1 MYVLNDQRGIALLTV
16 MLLSLILTVLGI
28 ASITV
33 TGWERR
39 IAGLSMM
46 SEASASAAESCIG
59 TSVNIIQQTI
69 TPPGVL
75 PASALSNAVP
85 PGPVPQANGP
95 TLLSEIKGQPLPSP
109 PAAPNTPGENN
120 PDVPTGAAA
129 APNVV
134 QTINNYAVAGD
145 IDRMYAKQNSGTGM
159 QMFGGYEGTGQGA
172 GAGGVNYL
180 YRIDCV
186 ATNVATGTT
195 GRITAVYSCTS
206 SGESCQKKPV

>member
-1 MYVLNDQRGIALLTV
+1 MNLNEQRGMALLTV
-16 MLLSLILTVLGI
+16 MMLALILTVLGI
-28 ASITV
+28 VSITV
-33 TGWERR
+33 SGWERR
-39 IAGLSMM
+39 IAGLSGTA
-46 SEASASAAESCIG
+46 EAASSAAESCVG

-75 PASALSNAVP
+75 PITALSNAVP
-85 PGPVPQANGP
+85 PGPVPLANAP

-109 PAAPNTPGENN
+109 PSAPNTPSENN
-120 PDVPTGAAA
+120 PDVQTGPGS

-134 QTINNYAVAGD
+134 QNVNNFSVAGD
-145 IDRMYAKQNSGTGM
+145 IDRLYAKQKSGTGM

-172 GAGGVNYL
+172 GSGGTDFL

-195 GRITAVYSCTS
+195 SRITAVYACTS
-206 SGESCQKKPV
+206 SGESCQKKPL